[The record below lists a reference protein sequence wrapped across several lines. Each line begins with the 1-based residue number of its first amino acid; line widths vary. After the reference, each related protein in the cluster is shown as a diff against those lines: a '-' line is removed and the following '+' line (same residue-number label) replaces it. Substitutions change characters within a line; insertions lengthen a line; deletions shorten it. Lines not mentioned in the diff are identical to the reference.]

1 MKKTIIIIALALVSF
16 GFVSDQPKTLKAEL
30 TLQEWQVVLGVI
42 EQSNAPHTQV
52 KAVQELLI
60 KQLKGQV
67 QEEKKP

>member
-1 MKKTIIIIALALVSF
+1 MKKTLIILALALISF
-16 GFVSDQPKTLKAEL
+16 GFVQDQKKLKAEL

-60 KQLKGQV
+60 NQLQGQIDTV
-67 QEEKKP
+67 KK

>member
-1 MKKTIIIIALALVSF
+1 MKKTIIIIALALIGF
-16 GFVSDQPKTLKAEL
+16 GFISDQPKKLKAEL

-60 KQLKGQV
+60 KQLSAQV
-67 QEEKKP
+67 DTVKK